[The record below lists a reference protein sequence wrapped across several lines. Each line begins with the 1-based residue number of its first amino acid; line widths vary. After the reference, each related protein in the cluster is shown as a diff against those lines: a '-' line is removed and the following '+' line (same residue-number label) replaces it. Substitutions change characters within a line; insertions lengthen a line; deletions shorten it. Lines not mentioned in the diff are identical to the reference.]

1 MEIVISDNVP
11 KCPRNA
17 PEINKQFKMEK
28 QFKKPEIQG
37 DELLEPVNVNG
48 EIIYIISDPPPRI
61 IPKSG
66 IDTGIEVGANAVQV
80 FAVFLWRNRKPV
92 FSILGVGGI
101 GYGVYFL
108 VILIPWAAV
117 ILFLGKILGAFL
129 VLYLIFSAF
138 SNTRHAVPFDDVP
151 PGGSAA
157 GGDYIEEVTVKGR
170 FKNIDFQTTT
180 EIRKK

>member
-1 MEIVISDNVP
+1 
-11 KCPRNA
+11 
-17 PEINKQFKMEK
+17 MEK
-28 QFKKPEIQG
+28 QYKKPDFALIEVIESRPLNG
-37 DELLEPVNVNG
+37 D
-48 EIIYIISDPPPRI
+48 IIDITPQEHPRK

-66 IDTGIEVGANAVQV
+66 IDTGIEVGAKAVQV
-80 FAVFLWRNRKPV
+80 FAVFLWHNRKPV

-138 SNTRHAVPFDDVP
+138 SNIRQSVPFDDVP
-151 PGGSAA
+151 PGGSTAR
-157 GGDYIEEVTVKGR
+157 GDYIEEVTIKGR
-170 FKNIDFQTTT
+170 FGNINFNATTN
-180 EIRKK
+180 EKK

>member
-1 MEIVISDNVP
+1 MGIVISDNVP
-11 KCPRNA
+11 KSARNA

-28 QFKKPEIQG
+28 QFKKIDPEWEQ
-37 DELLEPVNVNG
+37 LLEPVNING
-48 EIIYIISDPPPRI
+48 EIVYVAPDPIPQI

-66 IDTGIEVGANAVQV
+66 IDTGIEVGAKAVQV
-80 FAVFLWRNRKPV
+80 FAVFLWQNRKPV

-138 SNTRHAVPFDDVP
+138 SNIRQSVPFDDVP
-151 PGGSAA
+151 GGGSAA
-157 GGDYIEEVTVKGR
+157 GGDYIEEVTIKGR
-170 FKNIDFQTTT
+170 FGNINFNATTN
-180 EIRKK
+180 EKK